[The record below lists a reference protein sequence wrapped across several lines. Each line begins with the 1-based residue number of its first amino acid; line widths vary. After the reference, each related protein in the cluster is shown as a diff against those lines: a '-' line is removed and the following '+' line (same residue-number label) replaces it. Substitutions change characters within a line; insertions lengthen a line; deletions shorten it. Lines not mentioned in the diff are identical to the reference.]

1 MQFRHASL
9 ILFVV
14 FLGTAVLTAI
24 VVERQHELNEQ
35 RAAVLDDIGEPI
47 DVPDTTQTPA
57 QQIDPATLQANQYLS
72 TTTDLNTDGVP
83 DTISITVTG
92 DSAEGTTTTIAI
104 NGTSAVF
111 PGTNPEGWFGIV
123 DINTADHEKEIAV
136 SDLGP
141 STDYTTGFY
150 RFDGSSIQLV
160 GTTQGRYEEIQFS
173 GNGILSTNTRAKI
186 LQTWFYT
193 DGFSLNTDHKLGHI
207 DQHVYLIDPTTP
219 SAHLTMLQDLSLYT
233 DTTMTTDAIATT
245 LKKGDVV
252 QFIGCD
258 DVAWCEAK
266 SSAGILGWFYVEE
279 YSTIVKPGGTKAP
292 AGEVFE
298 GLSQA
303 D

>member
-14 FLGTAVLTAI
+14 LLGTAVLTAI
-24 VVERQHELNEQ
+24 VFERQRELNEQ
-35 RAAVLDDIGEPI
+35 RAAILEDIGGSI
-47 DVPDTTQTPA
+47 DVPDAAPTPA
-57 QQIDPATLQANQYLS
+57 QQIDPGTLQANQYLS

-83 DTISITVTG
+83 DTISLAVTG
-92 DSAEGTTTTIAI
+92 NSVEGTITTITI

-160 GTTQGRYEEIQFS
+160 GTTQGRYEEISFA
-173 GNGILSTNTRAKI
+173 GNGILTTQTRAKI
-186 LQTWFYT
+186 LQTWFY
-193 DGFSLNTDHKLGHI
+193 DDQFSLNVNHTLAHVS
-207 DQHVYLIDPTTP
+207 QHVYPIDPTSP

-233 DTTMTTDAIATT
+233 DTTKATDAIATT
-245 LKKGDVV
+245 LKKGEAV

-258 DVAWCEAK
+258 DVAWCELK
-266 SSAGILGWFYVEE
+266 SATGILGWFYVED
-279 YSTIVKPGGTKAP
+279 YSTIVKPDGTRVP
-292 AGEVFE
+292 AEEVFE
-298 GLSQA
+298 GLSAA